1 LIDPDDERRGGVA
14 DYSSWPSRIP
24 QNPSPARDPPLPA
37 GSAFYD
43 RLPTRTSA
51 RPGCPSMCACARGRD
66 PEAEPVRVALVGL
79 GDIARKAYLP
89 VLAADPDVD
98 PVLVTRDP
106 AVRTELGRAWRAH
119 ETYEQIGGALATGI
133 DAATVHTAT
142 PSHRLV
148 VGALLEAGVPTLVD
162 KPLADSYDEA
172 SRLVEL
178 ADRRQVGLMVGFNR
192 RYAPAYR
199 EVALWPDRDLV
210 VLHKHRRESAD
221 DPRRVVFD
229 DFIHVVDTLRY
240 LVGDGQVIDIS
251 TRVHGGLLHR
261 VLLHVG
267 DDARHGIGSMD
278 RESGTTQEVLEVS
291 APGRR
296 RRIAE
301 MAQVVHHE
309 GGVEAVRRR
318 DEWVSVAVQRGFSAM
333 CAEFVQAVRSGRR
346 LMADDALESHRL
358 CEQIVTETRR
368 HSR

>member
-1 LIDPDDERRGGVA
+1 M
-14 DYSSWPSRIP
+14 S
-24 QNPSPARDPPLPA
+24 
-37 GSAFYD
+37 
-43 RLPTRTSA
+43 T
-51 RPGCPSMCACARGRD
+51 
-66 PEAEPVRVALVGL
+66 VRVALVGL

-89 VLAADPDVD
+89 VLAADPDVE
-98 PVLVTRDP
+98 PVLVTRNP
-106 AVRTELGRAWRAH
+106 AVRTELGRAWRVH
-119 ETYEQIGGALATGI
+119 ETYERIGGALATGI
-133 DAATVHTAT
+133 DAATIHTAT

-148 VGALLEAGVPTLVD
+148 LEALLEAGVPSLVD

-178 ADRRQVGLMVGFNR
+178 ADRRQVSLMVGFNR

-240 LVGDGQVIDIS
+240 LVGDDRVIDFS

-267 DDARHGIGSMD
+267 EDARQGIGIMD
-278 RESGTTQEVLEVS
+278 RVSGTTQEILEVS

-301 MAQVVHHE
+301 IAEVVHYE
-309 GGVEAVRRR
+309 GGIEAVRRR
-318 DEWVSVAVQRGFSAM
+318 DEWVPVAVQRGFSAM
-333 CAEFVQAVRSGRR
+333 CAEFLEAVRSGRR
-346 LMADDALESHRL
+346 LVAADALESHRL
-358 CEQIVTETRR
+358 CEQIVTETKRR
-368 HSR
+368 ST